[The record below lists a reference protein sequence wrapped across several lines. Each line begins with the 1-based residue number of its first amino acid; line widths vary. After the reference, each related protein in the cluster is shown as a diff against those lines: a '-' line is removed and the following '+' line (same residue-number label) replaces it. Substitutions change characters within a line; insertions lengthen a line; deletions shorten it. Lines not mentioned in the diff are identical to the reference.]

1 MLAMSKDGI
10 SFEGVSKSKSLRAT
24 PLHRLR
30 RRDGFSMR
38 TWPSSFPKAPDFL
51 ERLKCELLRDMR
63 LTRSSRH
70 RKIQFFF
77 RAGDV

>member
-1 MLAMSKDGI
+1 MSKDGN
-10 SFEGVSKSKSLRAT
+10 SFEGVSTSKSLRAT
-24 PLHRLR
+24 ALHQLR
-30 RRDGFSMR
+30 SRDGFSMR

-51 ERLKCELLRDMR
+51 ECLKCELVRDMR
-63 LTRSSRH
+63 STRSSRL